1 MSSQFGISGVIFVTP
16 VDLVAIP
23 PWERGP
29 MPFAEGGV
37 VATADVRSG
46 YFNDRSGQAL
56 YGSDRVHRWAASGAG
71 LEFPD
76 PAFDV
81 IGVEVIRAPGTHLH
95 RNGFVIVHGRMPPS
109 GVDLVDELHRLSLIG
124 TDSAPLR
131 RWCDEVLDRSGA
143 VSANIKRAM
152 TMTYVTPATELVSPL
167 SGAYS
172 AWPASLQWLWLLAS
186 TTPAD
191 AYLPAPEA
199 RAALA
204 ESLVRLSA
212 GWQAL
217 VLRDGVA
224 FLGSGPDMGPAYRL
238 FQDPEFHFRSI
249 YLDTLL
255 LGQLQRLILTQIA
268 DDLAAVSDPYLD
280 PQRLVNLEHELTKFR
295 NVFWWRHLGP
305 QWHANA
311 LLGAY
316 QRQHE
321 IPDLLDQISN
331 ELGDYSSKAER
342 SATQRS
348 EALLGVLA
356 VVSLPVGAAELTH
369 ALGIHEWIW
378 RSLALAVAL
387 VLVVAILLTGP
398 GRRIVRLW
406 LLVGRQESRTKKS

>member
-1 MSSQFGISGVIFVTP
+1 
-16 VDLVAIP
+16 
-23 PWERGP
+23 
-29 MPFAEGGV
+29 MPFADGGV
-37 VATADVRSG
+37 VATADVRSA

-56 YGSDRVHRWAASGAG
+56 YGSDRVHRWVVPGEGSAVFDSG
-71 LEFPD
+71 L
-76 PAFDV
+76 DV
-81 IGVEVIRAPGTHLH
+81 IGLEVIRAAGPHLD
-95 RNGFVIVHGRMPPS
+95 RNGFVIIHGRMPPS
-109 GVDLVDELHRLSLIG
+109 SVELVEDLHRLSLIG
-124 TDSAPLR
+124 ADSAPLR
-131 RWCDEVLDRSGA
+131 RWCDEALDGSGA
-143 VSANIKRAM
+143 VCPDIKRAM

-167 SGAYS
+167 SQAYS

-199 RAALA
+199 LAGLA

-212 GWQAL
+212 GWQVL

-224 FLGSGPDMGPAYRL
+224 FLGSGADMGPAYRL

-255 LGQLQRLILTQIA
+255 LGQLQRLILTRIA
-268 DDLAAVSDPYLD
+268 DELAAVADPHLD
-280 PQRLVNLEHELTKFR
+280 LQRLIRLEHELTAFR

-316 QRQHE
+316 QMQHE
-321 IPDLLDQISN
+321 IPDLLEQISN

-369 ALGIHEWIW
+369 ALGVHEWIW
-378 RSLALAVAL
+378 NALALAIAML
-387 VLVVAILLTGP
+387 LVVLILLTRP
-398 GRRIVRLW
+398 GRTLVRLW